1 MSRHNVVISKESL
14 PCGVAEPTKRADL
27 GIGLI
32 EIVVCIFLIGILAIS
47 FLPLFVQ
54 GMQLAARNA
63 TIASATQIANEQLEI
78 ARGTATSCFAFTGA
92 GGYGASTPPAMADA
106 RGTNYQATRTV
117 SPCPATYP
125 GVVQVTV
132 SVAKVGVTGVLS
144 SATTYVR
151 LTAAS

>member
-1 MSRHNVVISKESL
+1 MSRHNDVIRDDAAVRPSSDDGL
-14 PCGVAEPTKRADL
+14 
-27 GIGLI
+27 GLI

-47 FLPLFVQ
+47 FLPLFAQ
-54 GMQLAARNA
+54 GMQLAVRNA

-78 ARGTATSCFAFTGA
+78 ARGTATSCAAFTGT
-92 GGYGASTPPAMADA
+92 GGYGPSTPPVMTDA

-117 SPCPATYP
+117 STCPATYP
-125 GVVQVTV
+125 GIVQVTV
-132 SVAKVGVTGVLS
+132 SVAKVGVAGALS

>member
-1 MSRHNVVISKESL
+1 MGEPVAGHGVVIRRNSKDL
-14 PCGVAEPTKRADL
+14 PVSADD
-27 GIGLI
+27 GMGLI

-47 FLPLFVQ
+47 FLPLFAQ

-78 ARGTATSCFAFTGA
+78 ARGTATSCTAFTGP
-92 GGYGASTPPAMADA
+92 GGYGASTPPVMSDA
-106 RGTNYQATRTV
+106 RGSNYQATRSV
-117 SPCPATYP
+117 SACPATYP

-132 SVAKVGVTGVLS
+132 SVSKVGAAGVLS

-151 LTAAS
+151 LTAAT